1 MNFAAADYPHR
12 CLRCGSAAYDSGF
25 SVKCTSQVCPNLDPV
40 LGGKT
45 SSPILVWTQPGDLN
59 RKGYPVGSV
68 LDAIKSMNHMDVLES
83 INKSMMDR
91 MEQSFVKPVSP
102 SVLDTFNKL
111 TFGKSRIVLGL
122 DQDTLPPTFEEF
134 YYGALNH
141 PKGGK
146 SYIGGDLTISRAD
159 LEMSDELP
167 GGVLRNYVEDL
178 YRHAVPRGA
187 EVMKV
192 SSRIDGSSIHI
203 DVTMRLNHPMP
214 LPHMPITWMESPP
227 DPDEVAITLAKARD
241 PRPGGGILVKNCLD
255 PKLNGIYQAA
265 APWDGSTPGQ
275 DAPFI
280 TADPD
285 GPKLPDIDEGF
296 PTFNAGDI
304 TADVADIDDL
314 LKEDARDSDDLDD
327 DDPDAGYSELYGGE
341 DQDDDVSLD

>member
-45 SSPILVWTQPGDLN
+45 SSPILVRTQPGDL

-68 LDAIKSMNHMDVLES
+68 LDAFKSMNHMDVLES
-83 INKSMMDR
+83 INNTMMDR
-91 MEQSFVKPVSP
+91 MEQSFMKSVSP
-102 SVLDTFNKL
+102 SVLDAFNKL
-111 TFGKSRIVLGL
+111 TFGKSRIVLS
-122 DQDTLPPTFEEF
+122 QDPPLGPTFEEL
-134 YYGALNH
+134 YHSVRNH
-141 PKGGK
+141 PGSVDGGK

-159 LEMSDELP
+159 LETSDELP

-192 SSRIDGSSIHI
+192 SSRIDGSSMHI
-203 DVTMRLNHPMP
+203 DVTMRLNNPMP

-227 DPDEVAITLAKARD
+227 DPDEVLITLAKARE
-241 PRPGGGILVKNCLD
+241 PRVGSGILIKNCSD
-255 PKLNGIYQAA
+255 PKMNGIYQVA
-265 APWDGSTPGQ
+265 APWDGATPGR
-275 DAPFI
+275 DARFI
-280 TADPD
+280 TSDLHR
-285 GPKLPDIDEGF
+285 PKFPNID
-296 PTFNAGDI
+296 
-304 TADVADIDDL
+304 ADVADIDDL
-314 LKEDARDSDDLDD
+314 LAAADD
-327 DDPDAGYSELYGGE
+327 DDPDLYHPDPYGDPEE